1 MLERMYSET
10 FGISV
15 VDWRIIAILG
25 THSPLSA
32 KSLAELT
39 GMDPVG
45 VSRAIDQLTNRK
57 LVLRRTDSADRRR
70 IALNLSSKGLEI
82 YNQVVPYLYAS
93 ETALV
98 SELSADDASTLRRIM
113 DRLVER
119 SGEIFGTGIDWR
131 SIVDPS
137 DDLQLPTDGASL
149 ECNC

>member
-70 IALNLSSKGLEI
+70 IALSLSSKGLEI

-98 SELSADDASTLRRIM
+98 SELSVDDALALRRIM

-119 SGEIFGTGIDWR
+119 SGQIFGTGIDWR
-131 SIVDPS
+131 SIVHPA
-137 DDLQLPTDGASL
+137 DDRQLPAHGTSL
-149 ECNC
+149 KCNC